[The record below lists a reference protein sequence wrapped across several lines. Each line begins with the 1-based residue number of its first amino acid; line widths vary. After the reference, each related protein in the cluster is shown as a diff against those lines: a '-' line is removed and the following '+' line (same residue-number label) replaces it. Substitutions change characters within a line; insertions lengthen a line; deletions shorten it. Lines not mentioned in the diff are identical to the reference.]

1 MLQFFLTYLF
11 KIKDFNFSY
20 RCDRNPRGFELL
32 LYIPELIHSNLLTY
46 KSHCVIVI

>member
-11 KIKDFNFSY
+11 KIK
-20 RCDRNPRGFELL
+20 NPRGFELL